1 MPFFAWRDFIN
12 LHTGIL
18 TFIKDL
24 LFLNFIDHAD
34 TTYWFI
40 FFIIVM
46 YCKYNIHF
54 DIWLPLPYWIRLTDS
69 LRAFPLM
76 IIGLYLCKLIN
87 FTKFLQGF
95 VKISGALSLEL
106 YLGHVSA
113 RTFLTAHHMS
123 LYILWQY
130 LVMIGL
136 SYLGSFILKWMEN
149 KIQGQLLPLSRKK

>member
-1 MPFFAWRDFIN
+1 MPFFAWRDFIH
-12 LHTGIL
+12 LRTGIL
-18 TFIKDL
+18 TFIRDL

-46 YCKYNIHF
+46 Y
-54 DIWLPLPYWIRLTDS
+54 
-69 LRAFPLM
+69 
-76 IIGLYLCKLIN
+76 CKLIN

-113 RTFLTAHHMS
+113 RIFLTAHHMS

-136 SYLGSFILKWMEN
+136 SYLSSFILKWMEN
-149 KIQGQLLPLSRKK
+149 KIQGQLLPLSRKKQKNIERNRLKE

>member
-1 MPFFAWRDFIN
+1 MR
-12 LHTGIL
+12 TGIL
-18 TFIKDL
+18 TFIRDL

-46 YCKYNIHF
+46 Y
-54 DIWLPLPYWIRLTDS
+54 
-69 LRAFPLM
+69 
-76 IIGLYLCKLIN
+76 CKLIN

-113 RTFLTAHHMS
+113 RIFLTAHHMS

-136 SYLGSFILKWMEN
+136 SYLSSFILKWMEN
-149 KIQGQLLPLSRKK
+149 KIQGQLLPLSRKKQKNIERNRLKE

>member
-1 MPFFAWRDFIN
+1 M
-12 LHTGIL
+12 HTGIL
-18 TFIKDL
+18 TFIRDL

-46 YCKYNIHF
+46 Y
-54 DIWLPLPYWIRLTDS
+54 
-69 LRAFPLM
+69 
-76 IIGLYLCKLIN
+76 CKLIN

-113 RTFLTAHHMS
+113 RIFLTAHHMS

-136 SYLGSFILKWMEN
+136 SYLSSFILNWMEN

>member
-1 MPFFAWRDFIN
+1 MPFFAWRDFIH

-18 TFIKDL
+18 TFIRDL

-46 YCKYNIHF
+46 Y
-54 DIWLPLPYWIRLTDS
+54 
-69 LRAFPLM
+69 
-76 IIGLYLCKLIN
+76 CKLIN

-113 RTFLTAHHMS
+113 RIFLTAHHMS

-136 SYLGSFILKWMEN
+136 SYLSSFILNWMEN

>member
-1 MPFFAWRDFIN
+1 MPFFAWRDFIH

-18 TFIKDL
+18 TFIRDL

-46 YCKYNIHF
+46 Y
-54 DIWLPLPYWIRLTDS
+54 
-69 LRAFPLM
+69 
-76 IIGLYLCKLIN
+76 CKLIN

-113 RTFLTAHHMS
+113 RIFLTAHHMS

-136 SYLGSFILKWMEN
+136 SYLSSFILKWMEN

>member
-1 MPFFAWRDFIN
+1 M
-12 LHTGIL
+12 HTGIL
-18 TFIKDL
+18 TFIRDL

-54 DIWLPLPYWIRLTDS
+54 DIWLPLPYWIRLTNS
-69 LRAFPLM
+69 LWAFPLM

-113 RTFLTAHHMS
+113 RIFPYCPPHVPVYS
-123 LYILWQY
+123 LAIP
-130 LVMIGL
+130 GHDRP
-136 SYLGSFILKWMEN
+136 
-149 KIQGQLLPLSRKK
+149 LLPRQLYLKMAGKQDPRPTLATVA